1 MPFKRNISKTKEE
14 ESKEES
20 SKEEESKEESS
31 EEEQEMEWRELT
43 RPEKR
48 MFGTWRFVS
57 NSSQE
62 LLSPSL
68 LLQRLGDPHDGLPGG
83 RRLQRLLQRHQHG
96 HR

>member
-1 MPFKRNISKTKEE
+1 MPSKKNVSKTKEE
-14 ESKEES
+14 L

-31 EEEQEMEWRELT
+31 EEEEMEWRELT
-43 RPEKR
+43 RPEKK
-48 MFGTWRFVS
+48 MLGTWRFVS
-57 NSSQE
+57 HSSQE
-62 LLSPSL
+62 LISLSL

>member
-1 MPFKRNISKTKEE
+1 MPSKKNVSKTKEE
-14 ESKEES
+14 L

-31 EEEQEMEWRELT
+31 EEEEMEWRELT
-43 RPEKR
+43 RPEKK
-48 MFGTWRFVS
+48 MFGAWRFVS
-57 NSSQE
+57 HSSQE

-83 RRLQRLLQRHQHG
+83 RRLQRLLQWHQHG

>member
-1 MPFKRNISKTKEE
+1 MPSKKNISKTKEE
-14 ESKEES
+14 LSKD
-20 SKEEESKEESS
+20 EESKAESS

-43 RPEKR
+43 RPEKK

-57 NSSQE
+57 HSSQE
-62 LLSPSL
+62 LISPSL
-68 LLQRLGDPHDGLPGG
+68 LFQRLGDPHDGLPGG